1 MRLRA
6 SHLEEMT
13 LSEASE
19 NSGLTAATLRV
30 LLNRRRLHGRK
41 RGRDW
46 FVAPAALAA
55 YLDSRDVRGRQALD
69 PKGRRRR

>member
-6 SHLEEMT
+6 SHLGEMT

-19 NSGLTAATLRV
+19 NSGLNAATLRV
-30 LLNRRRLHGRK
+30 LLDGRRLHGRK
-41 RGRDW
+41 HGPDW